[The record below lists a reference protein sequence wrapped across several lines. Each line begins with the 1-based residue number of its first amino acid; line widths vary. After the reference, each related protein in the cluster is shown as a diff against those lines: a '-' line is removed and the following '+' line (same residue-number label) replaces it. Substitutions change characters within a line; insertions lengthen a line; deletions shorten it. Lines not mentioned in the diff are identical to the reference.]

1 MSNITYFYMR
11 GCPYC
16 RNANK
21 AIEELT
27 QANPLYAVNCADVS
41 KIVGINRIDE
51 NDPPADLTGYYD
63 YYYVPTMFIGDEK
76 IYEAH
81 PGQTYEE
88 IREAV
93 KNVFDKALE

>member
-1 MSNITYFYMR
+1 MIKMFYLS

-16 RNANK
+16 RQAFK
-21 AIEELT
+21 AIEELKAEDPKFGPVAIEMIEESEDPVT
-27 QANPLYAVNCADVS
+27 AD
-41 KIVGINRIDE
+41 
-51 NDPPADLTGYYD
+51 AYD

>member
-16 RNANK
+16 RNTNK

-27 QANPLYAVNCADVS
+27 QANPLYADVQ
-41 KIVGINRIDE
+41 INRIDE

>member
-1 MSNITYFYMR
+1 MSKITYFYMR

-27 QANPLYAVNCADVS
+27 QANPLYADVQ
-41 KIVGINRIDE
+41 INRIDE

>member
-1 MSNITYFYMR
+1 MSHITYFYLR

-16 RNANK
+16 INADR
-21 AIEELT
+21 AIDELT
-27 QANPLYAVNCADVS
+27 QENPLYAEVQI
-41 KIVGINRIDE
+41 KRIDE

-81 PGQTYEE
+81 PGQTYDE

-93 KNVFDKALE
+93 KNVFDKAL

>member
-1 MSNITYFYMR
+1 MRNITFFYMR

-21 AIEELT
+21 AIEELM
-27 QANPLYAVNCADVS
+27 QENPLYTEVQI
-41 KIVGINRIDE
+41 KRIDE
-51 NDPPADLTGYYD
+51 DDPPADLTGHYD

-93 KNVFDKALE
+93 KNVFDKALG

>member
-16 RNANK
+16 RNENK

-27 QANPLYAVNCADVS
+27 QANPLYADVQ
-41 KIVGINRIDE
+41 INRIDE

>member
-1 MSNITYFYMR
+1 MSNITYCYMR

-27 QANPLYAVNCADVS
+27 QANPLYADVQ
-41 KIVGINRIDE
+41 INRIDE

>member
-1 MSNITYFYMR
+1 MKEITMFYLT

-16 RNANK
+16 RQAEK
-21 AIEELT
+21 AMQALYAENPAYAQIPIKKIEET
-27 QANPLYAVNCADVS
+27 QNP
-41 KIVGINRIDE
+41 GIAE
-51 NDPPADLTGYYD
+51 KYD

>member
-1 MSNITYFYMR
+1 MKGIKLFYLTH
-11 GCPYC
+11 CPYC
-16 RNANK
+16 IQARKVIDDLISADSK
-21 AIEELT
+21 YGDIEIEWIEES
-27 QANPLYAVNCADVS
+27 QHPDIADQ
-41 KIVGINRIDE
+41 
-51 NDPPADLTGYYD
+51 YD

-88 IREAV
+88 IGEAV